1 MDYAYLK
8 RKRLPWDGGPAIGIV
23 LPVDDRGLVDVKSK
37 ATQTAQYQIKS
48 RMMMDRFWIEVK
60 ED

>member
-8 RKRLPWDGGPAIGIV
+8 RKRLPWDGDPAIGIV
-23 LPVDDRGLVDVKSK
+23 LPVDLGLEDVKSK